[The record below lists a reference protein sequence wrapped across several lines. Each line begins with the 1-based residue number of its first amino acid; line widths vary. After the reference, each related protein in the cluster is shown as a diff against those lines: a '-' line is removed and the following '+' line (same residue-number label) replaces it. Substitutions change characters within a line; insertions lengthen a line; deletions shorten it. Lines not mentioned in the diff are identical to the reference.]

1 MRSHL
6 VRLRLGI
13 VLIVLSWVPFAQVLI
28 DIARDHG
35 HLTSDSSA
43 SAFRLVIWGIQ
54 VVIGL
59 LGVLLVGKLAVE
71 QAKRSGWRRAPRR
84 LWRLFWRGSEAL

>member
-13 VLIVLSWVPFAQVLI
+13 ALIVLSWVPFAQVLI

-35 HLTSDSSA
+35 HLTSDGSA

-59 LGVLLVGKLAVE
+59 VGVLLVGKLAVE